1 MPVIRCCCRGRQG
14 ELFSD
19 VKLRLQRKLDV
30 SDKEWE
36 KYRFALIVMGRQ
48 IFISD
53 EPDYRINL
61 QEFVPH
67 SVQGTVTVVATS
79 VTAGSTAVTPGAT
92 VVTTGATAGTAAGA
106 TVVTAGATA
115 VTAGAIAVT
124 AGATAVTARA
134 TAVIVG
140 VTLGACTYMHMPY
153 LFQVVVSKR
162 GRGWDS
168 TT

>member
-1 MPVIRCCCRGRQG
+1 MSVIRCCRRGRQG

-67 SVQGTVTVVATS
+67 SVQGTVTVAATAL
-79 VTAGSTAVTPGAT
+79 TAGST
-92 VVTTGATAGTAAGA
+92 
-106 TVVTAGATA
+106 
-115 VTAGAIAVT
+115 AVT
-124 AGATAVTARA
+124 AGATAV
-134 TAVIVG
+134 IVV
-140 VTLGACTYMHMPY
+140 VTLGIKLQARCCHAT
-153 LFQVVVSKR
+153 F
-162 GRGWDS
+162 
-168 TT
+168 

>member
-106 TVVTAGATA
+106 TAFTAG
-115 VTAGAIAVT
+115 
-124 AGATAVTARA
+124 A

>member
-106 TVVTAGATA
+106 TAFTAG
-115 VTAGAIAVT
+115 
-124 AGATAVTARA
+124 A

-140 VTLGACTYMHMPY
+140 VTLGACTYVYMQMPY

>member
-1 MPVIRCCCRGRQG
+1 MSVIRCRRGRQG

-106 TVVTAGATA
+106 TAFTAG
-115 VTAGAIAVT
+115 
-124 AGATAVTARA
+124 A